1 MAIIIEELR
10 VNDIVLSPKDD
21 GTMKRCIVRALHGNQ
36 VSVDYLNMQNGK
48 MEQEEISSKNL
59 EPVSLMESTLYALG
73 FRKSANIYYGSP
85 TNTCYVLKR
94 KMRDDIVV
102 IKTNQWHLL
111 IPSGNGLCFVKQE
124 LYMHTLQN
132 YMSSNEDVADE
143 VSHEMFV
150 NLTSPYCILPFEP
163 KEE

>member
-1 MAIIIEELR
+1 MAIKIEELR

-21 GTMKRCIVRALHGNQ
+21 GTVKRCIVKALHGNL

-48 MEQEEISSKNL
+48 MEREEINSKDL
-59 EPVSLMESTLYALG
+59 DPVGLMESTLYALG
-73 FRKSANIYYGSP
+73 FRKSANVYGSP
-85 TNTCYVLKR
+85 TNTCYALKR
-94 KMRDDIVV
+94 KLQDDIVV

-111 IPSGNGLCFVKQE
+111 IPSRNGLFFDKQE

-143 VSHEMFV
+143 ISHEMFV
-150 NLTSPYCILPFEP
+150 ELTSPYCELPFEP
-163 KEE
+163 KE

>member
-1 MAIIIEELR
+1 MAIKIEELR

-21 GTMKRCIVRALHGNQ
+21 GTVKRCIVRALHGNL
-36 VSVDYLNMQNGK
+36 VSVDYLNMLNGK
-48 MEQEEISSKNL
+48 MEREEISSKDL
-59 EPVSLMESTLYALG
+59 DPVSLMESTLYTLG

-94 KMRDDIVV
+94 KLRDDIVV

-111 IPSGNGLCFVKQE
+111 IPSENGLCFDKQE
-124 LYMHTLQN
+124 LYMHILQN

-150 NLTSPYCILPFEP
+150 DLTSPYCILPFEP